1 MGKRGNLTDVAY
13 RAIREHIVKNYV
25 PGQPL
30 GQQELADRL
39 GISKTPVRDAL
50 RRLAEEGLARH
61 VPNRGYWMV
70 ELAEQDIK
78 EIYEVREALEGM
90 AARLAA
96 LKMAPDEL
104 TLLQDMFVSVREDG
118 VEADENLMEEI
129 GDQLHQA
136 ILGSAGNGR
145 IARVLSLINGQLEII
160 KMMGRAM
167 VTEAPPTGRLAF
179 EEHLEILRALIERN
193 PDSSEQAMRRHLRN
207 SKVRM
212 LTSRLFL
219 REALDFG

>member
-1 MGKRGNLTDVAY
+1 MAKRGNLTDVAY
-13 RAIREHIVKNYV
+13 RAIREHILENYV

-30 GQQELADRL
+30 GQQELADKL
-39 GISKTPVRDAL
+39 AVSKTPVREAL
-50 RRLAEEGLARH
+50 RRLAEEGLARQ

-70 ELAEQDIK
+70 QLAEQDIK

-90 AARLAA
+90 TARLAA
-96 LKMAPDEL
+96 LKMPPDEL
-104 TLLQDMFVSVREDG
+104 TRLQDLFASVAEDSAETG
-118 VEADENLMEEI
+118 EDLMEEI

-136 ILGSAGNGR
+136 ILKSAGNGR
-145 IARVLSLINGQLEII
+145 ITRVLSLINGQLDIV

-179 EEHLEILRALIERN
+179 EEHSEVLRALIERN

-219 REALDFG
+219 REALDFQ